1 MKRSVRDLLGSLP
14 SSGTAPKAVAS
25 LAPIALVLSAGTL
38 SIASLYQQY
47 SFISKE
53 IQGTHDIQYLIHL
66 KTIVKESRGLRQ
78 FPGDLPGQDLFVH
91 SQDPLYHGHG
101 DAHQESSASE
111 PEGAALGGEVISA
124 LVARNREEV
133 AQALSS
139 LRWLEI
145 RRRYGFHREDVK
157 VDLVTQT
164 DSEDFDLAEDFQRY
178 TNRISELNEYF
189 ALVADQSNLILDP
202 EIDTFYLMSLTTLT
216 LPSIVDLIAEARGK
230 RIGYDLRGSAT
241 QKQRDENEQDFVR
254 LSNLLDFQLGNL
266 NRTINILGYS
276 SPGSYKSLEID
287 RLELVDKVNNLAFA
301 LRTKQGSGFDVAVSN
316 WNESAEMIAF
326 LQEIQFNGISILR
339 AKLQERRKDLAVK
352 IGMISLLVLSGILL
366 IYYINNRLF
375 GRLADALADIR
386 ELANTDAL
394 TKLLSRRSLP
404 YLYKRSMASDS
415 LESGGLGICL
425 LDIDFFKAFNDT
437 YGHLEGDDALVKVAT
452 ILKDSLLRQTDY
464 AFRFGGEEF
473 LILFAA
479 ANEKKFEYFL
489 QSIRRNVENLQIKHS
504 ASDVS
509 DYLTVSMGGVFIPH
523 RSTNLELELALLQAD
538 RELYKVKASSRNA
551 TSVVTLTDALQ
562 SDLKR
567 EIDAD
572 QDRRLAD

>member
-1 MKRSVRDLLGSLP
+1 
-14 SSGTAPKAVAS
+14 
-25 LAPIALVLSAGTL
+25 
-38 SIASLYQQY
+38 
-47 SFISKE
+47 
-53 IQGTHDIQYLIHL
+53 
-66 KTIVKESRGLRQ
+66 
-78 FPGDLPGQDLFVH
+78 
-91 SQDPLYHGHG
+91 
-101 DAHQESSASE
+101 
-111 PEGAALGGEVISA
+111 
-124 LVARNREEV
+124 
-133 AQALSS
+133 
-139 LRWLEI
+139 
-145 RRRYGFHREDVK
+145 
-157 VDLVTQT
+157 
-164 DSEDFDLAEDFQRY
+164 
-178 TNRISELNEYF
+178 
-189 ALVADQSNLILDP
+189 
-202 EIDTFYLMSLTTLT
+202 
-216 LPSIVDLIAEARGK
+216 
-230 RIGYDLRGSAT
+230 
-241 QKQRDENEQDFVR
+241 
-254 LSNLLDFQLGNL
+254 
-266 NRTINILGYS
+266 
-276 SPGSYKSLEID
+276 
-287 RLELVDKVNNLAFA
+287 
-301 LRTKQGSGFDVAVSN
+301 
-316 WNESAEMIAF
+316 
-326 LQEIQFNGISILR
+326 
-339 AKLQERRKDLAVK
+339 
-352 IGMISLLVLSGILL
+352 
-366 IYYINNRLF
+366 
-375 GRLADALADIR
+375 
-386 ELANTDAL
+386 
-394 TKLLSRRSLP
+394 
-404 YLYKRSMASDS
+404 MASDS